1 MRVRVKSGA
10 LAITSE
16 ESPVY
21 CLTENCEYFVLG
33 IDDEYLRV
41 IDDYGEPIL
50 YPKNLF
56 EILETEIPPGWL
68 FHEGDEGDYYI
79 DPRRTAMRGFY
90 EAYFGSSGD
99 TEAQLKAHAALR
111 ATLEDA
117 FAWGQE
123 ADRLLI
129 KRDME
134 RLTERQKQTLAH
146 PGRRWP

>member
-1 MRVRVKSGA
+1 MRVRIKPGA

-16 ESPVY
+16 DSPRH
-21 CLTENCEYFVLG
+21 CLTEHCEYFVLG
-33 IDDEYLRV
+33 VGNEHLRV
-41 IDDYGEPIL
+41 VSDHGEPIL
-50 YPKNLF
+50 YPKGLF
-56 EILETEIPPGWL
+56 EVLDNEIPPRWQ
-68 FHEGDEGDYYI
+68 FDEGSEGDYYL
-79 DPRRTAMRGFY
+79 DPKRTAMPGFY
-90 EAYFGSSGD
+90 ENYFWSNGD

-111 ATLEDA
+111 AELEDA

-134 RLTERQKQTLAH
+134 RLAEREKHALAH